1 MSPTLAA
8 RCPTGSLCH
17 QRRSRSAKPTPG
29 VRWTALAVAVVA
41 LVLML
46 NGSQW
51 LLHESPAG
59 ANELLVAT
67 CVLQSVSDDEAP
79 SQVCTQTRT
88 NER

>member
-1 MSPTLAA
+1 MSPTLAT
-8 RCPTGSLCH
+8 RCPTGSPCH
-17 QRRSRSAKPTPG
+17 QRRSRSTKPTL
-29 VRWTALAVAVVA
+29 RWTALAVAAVA

-67 CVLQSVSDDEAP
+67 CVLQSVSDDEAA

>member
-1 MSPTLAA
+1 
-8 RCPTGSLCH
+8 
-17 QRRSRSAKPTPG
+17 
-29 VRWTALAVAVVA
+29 
-41 LVLML
+41 VLML

-67 CVLQSVSDDEAP
+67 CVLQSVSDDVAP
-79 SQVCTQTRT
+79 SQICTQTRT